1 MQLMAKKLIQKFG
14 FKPRLIKN
22 NEIGSDELVNL
33 SCGQLGFKS
42 VHAIAIKNKFV
53 KERIEFFEERI
64 NLDKPIINK
73 TTYYKAKSDLLKI
86 DKECLSEQI
95 DNQVN
100 YNNNKQ
106 NNLNREI
113 IDLMIFGY
121 VIGYFDNLPIVGLAN
136 NEKEVKKS
144 YLSVA

>member
-14 FKPRLIKN
+14 FKPRLIKD

-73 TTYYKAKSDLLKI
+73 TTYYKAKSDLYNHIQSKHEGIKYPCNQCDHQAMERGSLK
-86 DKECLSEQI
+86 KHVLSKHG
-95 DNQVN
+95 VT
-100 YNNNKQ
+100 K
-106 NNLNREI
+106 
-113 IDLMIFGY
+113 DL
-121 VIGYFDNLPIVGLAN
+121 
-136 NEKEVKKS
+136 
-144 YLSVA
+144 